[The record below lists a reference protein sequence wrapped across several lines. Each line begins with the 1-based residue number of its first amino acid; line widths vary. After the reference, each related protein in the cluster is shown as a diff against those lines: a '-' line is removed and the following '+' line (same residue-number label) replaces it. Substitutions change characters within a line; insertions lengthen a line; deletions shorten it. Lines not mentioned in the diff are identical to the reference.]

1 MLQFLTLSLLSP
13 ALHQATPH
21 WGVAYLSTTG
31 VRGQAVSQWTWRKGM
46 NVSLL
51 RLPFLE
57 LFIQEKVMILLEL
70 LFHVDLHIFWAAQKW
85 THSRV
90 VV

>member
-1 MLQFLTLSLLSP
+1 
-13 ALHQATPH
+13 
-21 WGVAYLSTTG
+21 
-31 VRGQAVSQWTWRKGM
+31 M

-70 LFHVDLHIFWAAQKW
+70 LFHVDLHIF
-85 THSRV
+85 
-90 VV
+90 